1 MSGATPPRTPARDA
15 PPSSTTCVHAGER
28 PDPAT
33 GAIDA
38 PVHLSSAFA
47 FDDAEQAAGAFR
59 GENDHL
65 IYGRWRNPTVSAL
78 EAKVAALEAGEDAC
92 ATASGMAAI
101 SAALLTLC
109 EAGDHVVAPRSIYGE
124 SARLMRERLPRL
136 GITTTFVDQTDPEAY
151 ARAIQAPDAS
161 NAAGGRTR
169 LLYVESPANPTLALT
184 DVRAIAALARARG
197 LLVVADNT
205 FATPFGQ
212 RPLAL
217 GADLVVH
224 SMTKQLGGHGDA
236 IGGVVIGGREL
247 VAQVR
252 EAALKSFGGI
262 LSPLAAMLISRGMRT
277 FALRARQSNQTAQ
290 ALADALGAHA
300 AVARVHYPGHP
311 SHPQHALARAQMSAF
326 GALVAFELRGGL
338 DAGKRVLERVRLV
351 THAVSLGDVRSLIT
365 HPASTTH
372 SSMPPEARLA
382 GGVSDGLLRV
392 ACGIEETED
401 VVADLL
407 QAIGA

>member
-1 MSGATPPRTPARDA
+1 VSRDTPPRDA
-15 PPSSTTCVHAGER
+15 PPSSTLCVHAGER

-101 SAALLTLC
+101 SAVLLTLC
-109 EAGDHVVAPRSIYGE
+109 ETGDHVVAPRSIYGE

-151 ARAIQAPDAS
+151 ARAIETAD
-161 NAAGGRTR
+161 AAGRKTR

-184 DVRAIAALARARG
+184 DVRAVAALARARG

-205 FATPFGQ
+205 FATPYGQ

-236 IGGVVIGGREL
+236 IGGVVVGGREL
-247 VAQVR
+247 VGRVR
-252 EAALKSFGGI
+252 DAALKSFGGI
-262 LSPLAAMLISRGMRT
+262 LSPLNAMLIARGMRT
-277 FALRARQSNQTAQ
+277 FSLRARQANQTAQ
-290 ALADALGAHA
+290 ALADALGRHP
-300 AVARVHYPGHP
+300 AVARVHYPGHA

-338 DAGKRVLERVRLV
+338 EAGKRVLERVRLV

-372 SSMPPEARLA
+372 SSMPREARLA

-392 ACGIEETED
+392 ACGIEETDD
-401 VVADLL
+401 VVGDLL
-407 QAIGA
+407 GAIGD

>member
-1 MSGATPPRTPARDA
+1 
-15 PPSSTTCVHAGER
+15 
-28 PDPAT
+28 
-33 GAIDA
+33 
-38 PVHLSSAFA
+38 VHLSSAFA
-47 FDDAEQAAGAFR
+47 FDDADQAAGAFR

-101 SAALLTLC
+101 SAVLLTLC
-109 EAGDHVVAPRSIYGE
+109 EAGDHIVAPRSIYGE

-136 GITTTFVDQTDPEAY
+136 GITTTFVDQTDPDAY
-151 ARAIQAPDAS
+151 AHAIHAS
-161 NAAGGRTR
+161 GAGGGKTR

-184 DVRAIAALARARG
+184 DVRAVAALARAHG

-205 FATPFGQ
+205 FATPYGQ

-236 IGGVVIGGREL
+236 IGGVVVGGAEL
-247 VAQVR
+247 VARVR

-262 LSPLAAMLISRGMRT
+262 LSPLNAMLISRGIRT
-277 FALRARQSNQTAQ
+277 FALRARQANQTAQ
-290 ALADALGAHA
+290 ALADALGRHA

-311 SHPQHALARAQMSAF
+311 SHPQHALARAQMSSF
-326 GALVAFELRGGL
+326 GALVAFELHGGL
-338 DAGKRVLERVRLV
+338 EAGKRVLGRVRLV

-372 SSMPPEARLA
+372 SSMPREARLA

-392 ACGIEETED
+392 ACGIEETDD
-401 VVADLL
+401 VVGDLL
-407 QAIGA
+407 GAIGD